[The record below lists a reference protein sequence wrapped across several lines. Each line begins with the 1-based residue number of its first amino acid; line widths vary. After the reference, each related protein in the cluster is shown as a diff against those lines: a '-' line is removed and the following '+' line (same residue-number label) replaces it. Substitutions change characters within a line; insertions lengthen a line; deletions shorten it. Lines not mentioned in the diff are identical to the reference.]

1 MKSPDVENLLETL
14 GQPGKLQSI
23 SFFFLCIN
31 LWIVMTNHMASV
43 FFAAKTEYSCKV
55 DRNITSQTSPFM
67 SSHDNT
73 DNCYILVNNSSEK
86 CTAWN
91 YNLPEGETTIISEVE
106 KGVERIN
113 APCYCRVMTVNFF
126 NAAALSF
133 FMHWLMLR

>member
-55 DRNITSQTSPFM
+55 DRNISSQTSPFL

-91 YNLPEGETTIISEVE
+91 YNLPEGETTIISEVQYRRVVNSVIVMR
-106 KGVERIN
+106 VEIQ
-113 APCYCRVMTVNFF
+113 
-126 NAAALSF
+126 
-133 FMHWLMLR
+133 